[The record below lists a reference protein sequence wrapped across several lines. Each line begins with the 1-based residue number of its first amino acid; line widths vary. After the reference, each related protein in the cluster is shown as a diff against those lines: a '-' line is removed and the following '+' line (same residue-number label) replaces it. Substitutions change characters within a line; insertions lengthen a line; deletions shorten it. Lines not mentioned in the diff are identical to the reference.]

1 MEGIRVDLLA
11 FAILFFSCSE
21 NATFETHQYDA
32 VSLKGIHVALERH
45 LISELLEPF
54 ELFSVGNEVIVENFD
69 KNGRFL
75 YVYDSQDF
83 SLKETFGTYGR
94 AGNEYLE
101 PGYLAGMAR
110 DSVFYLNVD
119 VDKCAKFV
127 IREGKIV
134 ELERSVNR
142 TEGVTTA
149 KRINNRQTLEAN
161 FVGERPFCIF
171 DSNDGETRKRFGEFP
186 DAGMTITAPEDVWNF
201 FHCMPEISPDGKH
214 MMVSY
219 LSLPLI
225 RLYSLD
231 GLEETKRMSF
241 VNVEPQV
248 KDIESFYERGRVAY
262 FYRAVGTGKW
272 YYVYFVNQRGGDEF
286 KGVSLLRF
294 DWSGNLDSVYSI
306 DHYCPFYTVTETD
319 QFIGIGYEEDELYF
333 YSAELK

>member
-1 MEGIRVDLLA
+1 MLL
-11 FAILFFSCSE
+11 FSCSE
-21 NATFETHQYDA
+21 RATFEASTYDVA
-32 VSLKGIHVALERH
+32 SLKGIHVALEGH
-45 LISELLEPF
+45 LITELLQPF
-54 ELFSVGNEVIVENFD
+54 ELFSVGNDVFVENFD
-69 KNGRFL
+69 KSDRFL
-75 YVYDSQDF
+75 YVYDAQDF

-101 PGYLAGMAR
+101 PGYLAGNVR

-127 IREGKIV
+127 IRAGKTV
-134 ELERSVNR
+134 ELERTVNH
-142 TEGVTTA
+142 TEGVLTA
-149 KRINNRQTLEAN
+149 KRINDRQTLEAN
-161 FVGERPFCIF
+161 FIDKKPFRIF
-171 DSNDGETRKRFGEFP
+171 DSQEAKVKAQFGDFP
-186 DAGMTITAPEDVWNF
+186 DAGMKITAPEDAWNF

-231 GLEETKRMSF
+231 GLEETKRISF
-241 VNVEPQV
+241 VNVVPQV
-248 KDIESFYERGRVAY
+248 KDIESFYERGWVAY
-262 FYRAVGTGKW
+262 FYRAVGTEKW
-272 YYVYFVNQRGGDEF
+272 YYVYFVNQREGDEP

-294 DWSGNLDSVYSI
+294 DWSGNLDSVFSI

-319 QFIGIGYEEDELYF
+319 RFIGIGYEEDELYF